1 MIKKV
6 KSMDLTF
13 NAIVH
18 YQILSE
24 KRMYPHMINNFRQNN
39 S

>member
-13 NAIVH
+13 NAIVLSQVIIH
-18 YQILSE
+18 YFPKKGYI
-24 KRMYPHMINNFRQNN
+24 PI
-39 S
+39 